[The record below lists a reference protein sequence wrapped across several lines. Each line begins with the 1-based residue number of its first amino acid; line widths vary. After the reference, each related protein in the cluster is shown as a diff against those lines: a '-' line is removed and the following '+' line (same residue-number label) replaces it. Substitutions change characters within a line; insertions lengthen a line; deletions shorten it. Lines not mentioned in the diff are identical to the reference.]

1 MRTDVQVEVASALV
15 VLQVSVPVAFLAA
28 LNAPVPPVIVNVPL
42 NVALVALV
50 YCPRRLYVPY
60 RVPVSNQ
67 FRYEPLVVA
76 APVFVL
82 RVAV

>member
-1 MRTDVQVEVASALV
+1 MPRYLRTDVQVEVASALV
-15 VLQVSVPVAFLAA
+15 VLQVSVPVVFLVT

-42 NVALVALV
+42 NVAAVALV

-67 FRYEPLVVA
+67 FWYEPL
-76 APVFVL
+76 
-82 RVAV
+82 RIM